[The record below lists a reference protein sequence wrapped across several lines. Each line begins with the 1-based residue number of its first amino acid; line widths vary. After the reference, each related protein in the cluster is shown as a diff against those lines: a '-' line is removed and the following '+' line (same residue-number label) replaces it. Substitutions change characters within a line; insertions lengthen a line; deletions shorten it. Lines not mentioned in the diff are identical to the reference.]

1 MKAAVRTLVFLIE
14 NTHGTNRSS
23 TRQGNLP
30 KTLGKTEGK
39 KKRKVSKPMN
49 EFREGNSLLCGTM

>member
-39 KKRKVSKPMN
+39 KRKVSKPMN
-49 EFREGNSLLCGTM
+49 EFRGGNSLLCGTV